1 MLKKLFSI
9 LLALT
14 VSISILPMT
23 VSAESTFKD
32 MPNDWSTQ
40 ALENAVKNELLKGA
54 NGKISPNSKLTR
66 AEMATI
72 INRSFKATK
81 EGSISQFI
89 DVSSND
95 WYYDQVAKAIQ
106 METFKGDDKRF
117 NPNKSIS
124 REEAFLVISRAFKV
138 DKSSN
143 RPSGYTDLSD
153 LSSWAEKE
161 VYGLI
166 QAGYVKGSGNKINPK
181 ATITRAEFAQL
192 MHNIVKEY
200 ISTPG
205 VYTSAAK
212 GNIMINTPGV
222 TLENLTIDGDLIV
235 GEGVASGNLTLD
247 NVNIEGRL
255 VVRGGGEES
264 IIIKGDSKVAKAVVS
279 RLDGSVAI
287 KAEDQVVIGNIV
299 VKDGSDKV
307 IIKGNVKD
315 IEVETNQVQVIL
327 RKSEVENIRVRVPKA
342 KIQVEEDSKV
352 DKIVV
357 QAERATIEGKGK
369 VEKVEVKKGA
379 DDSTIKT
386 RDTKIEVAKGVSG
399 TIGTG
404 NAKIQE
410 DTKVE
415 NNSDIDKKPT
425 DIIKEDKKS
434 SGGGGGGGGSSSGGS
449 SGGSSQ
455 TPSDTKEDKLAKII
469 AEKVTKLTHSEK
481 DANISFDKEERQVT
495 IEIKNGQADIVDT
508 IIGTNAINILVDT
521 EEVTGYEDYEF
532 AGKTKSKIKQDI
544 LTDAWE
550 KLDLKATEDGKLEEI
565 QGKKITVKVKATIDD
580 EKIEDTYTFTFK

>member
-14 VSISILPMT
+14 VSISILPMV

-54 NGKISPNSKLTR
+54 DGKISPNSKLTR

-95 WYYDQVAKAIQ
+95 WYHDQVGKAVQ
-106 METFKGDDKRF
+106 MKTFKGDDERF
-117 NPNKSIS
+117 NPNKPIS
-124 REEAFLVISRAFKV
+124 REEAFAVISRAFKV

-153 LSSWAEKE
+153 LSSWAEEE

-200 ISTPG
+200 INTPG
-205 VYTSAAK
+205 VQKSVEK
-212 GNIMINTPGV
+212 GNIMVNVPGV
-222 TLENLTIDGDLIV
+222 TLEDLTIDGDLIV

-247 NVNIEGRL
+247 NVNVEGRL

-287 KAEDQVVIGNIV
+287 KAEDKVVIGNIV

-315 IEVETNQVQVIL
+315 IEVETNNVEVIL
-327 RKSEVENIRVRVPKA
+327 RKSEVENIRVSVPKA

-369 VEKVEVKKGA
+369 VEKVEVNKGA

-415 NNSDIDKKPT
+415 NNSDVDKKPT

-434 SGGGGGGGGSSSGGS
+434 SGGGGGGGSSSSGGS
-449 SGGSSQ
+449 SGGSTS
-455 TPSDTKEDKLAKII
+455 PSETKEDKLAKII
-469 AEKVTKLTHSEK
+469 GEKVTKLTHSEE
-481 DANISFDKEERQVT
+481 DASISFDKEERQVT

-550 KLDLKATEDGKLEEI
+550 KLDLKATKDGKLEEI

-580 EKIEDTYTFTFK
+580 KKIEDTYTFTFK